1 MDHSQS
7 KISEYLGKTCPYCKT
22 EFKEGEEIVV
32 CSACEM
38 PHHKDCWIENQGC
51 TTFGCQGTIRGVDGQ
66 AYGQMMAEGARQSAA
81 PHFTPSGSGGGGYAP
96 RYGASY
102 GQSAASYGGQPPVN
116 PYRAGYAAGGGASAN
131 PYRTGYAAGGG
142 ASANPY
148 RTASAAPGP
157 YCSRCGTRNVADAKF
172 CFECGAELFMAP
184 APKNAPPP
192 KPGIDAARP
201 YDAIPKQSAANA
213 ARPYDAIPKQGADP
227 TQPAHPYRAAS
238 QSASA
243 QPAPPYGTAPQNA
256 AANPYRPA
264 PPPGY
269 PPPSYAPPSY
279 TPPGAAYPGAYRQAS
294 YPPPGAAAPLTPEE
308 FAQEQRLF
316 LQENEAYYQ
325 KKFAMIKSGQ
335 LAWNW
340 SACLLGPFWLLYRRL
355 YAWGYLTL
363 LLQCVFFGI
372 MGYAWPVIPLLS
384 GILFGLFGT
393 RIYFARVEQ
402 EMNRVRR
409 LSAVNR
415 RIEYADKGGVRIG
428 QALSMAAV
436 SALFLAGILSAI
448 YY

>member
-1 MDHSQS
+1 M
-7 KISEYLGKTCPYCKT
+7 
-22 EFKEGEEIVV
+22 

-81 PHFTPSGSGGGGYAP
+81 PHFTPSGSGEAAMLRAMGPLMGRARP
-96 RYGASY
+96 PMAASP
-102 GQSAASYGGQPPVN
+102 GQSLPGGLCGW
-116 PYRAGYAAGGGASAN
+116 RRASAN

-201 YDAIPKQSAANA
+201 YDAIQSKVRPMPPGHMTRFQSRERINT
-213 ARPYDAIPKQGADP
+213 ARPSLPCCVAERFGTAG
-227 TQPAHPYRAAS
+227 T
-238 QSASA
+238 
-243 QPAPPYGTAPQNA
+243 PYGTAPQNA

-294 YPPPGAAAPLTPEE
+294 YPPPGRPPRSRRRNLPKSRGFFCRKMRHT
-308 FAQEQRLF
+308 
-316 LQENEAYYQ
+316 
-325 KKFAMIKSGQ
+325 IKRS
-335 LAWNW
+335 
-340 SACLLGPFWLLYRRL
+340 SR
-355 YAWGYLTL
+355 
-363 LLQCVFFGI
+363 
-372 MGYAWPVIPLLS
+372 
-384 GILFGLFGT
+384 
-393 RIYFARVEQ
+393 
-402 EMNRVRR
+402 
-409 LSAVNR
+409 
-415 RIEYADKGGVRIG
+415 
-428 QALSMAAV
+428 
-436 SALFLAGILSAI
+436 
-448 YY
+448 